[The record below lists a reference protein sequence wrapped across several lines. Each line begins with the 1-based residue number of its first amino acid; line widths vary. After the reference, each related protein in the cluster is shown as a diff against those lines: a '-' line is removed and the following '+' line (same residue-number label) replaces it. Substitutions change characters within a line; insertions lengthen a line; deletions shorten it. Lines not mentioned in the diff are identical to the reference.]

1 MTKLSA
7 LDLAF
12 FIAESE
18 GSPKHV
24 AGLMLCKKPAGS
36 PANFGRKLIDELKSS
51 DNLNEPFNLVIQF
64 AGMKGPHRKP
74 CPDFNIDDHV
84 FYHPHKKKIS
94 WLDAKDMVARLHEP
108 LMDRSRPLWEYHL
121 IDGIEGGRFAVY
133 TKIHHAYAD
142 GMTMARWLDRCLAT
156 SPDDMQLT
164 PPWTLEPENSDP
176 VEDNRFILSKT
187 IKGLGSLTWGQVVT
201 TGGIAKLAAQQ
212 YLERLGITHE
222 AVTLAFDASD
232 NTELT
237 GSSSPGRGIATTWI
251 AMDRIKQVCK
261 ASRSTLNHVALS
273 CIDGA
278 LHRYL
283 EEAGTPVDHPITIQ
297 MPVNLR
303 SDDGDQ
309 KAGNK
314 LGVALVKLANPTE
327 DPFQRHSEVGHS
339 LHKVKQHVESVRGD
353 SMEQFTVLTALT
365 GELIEKLHLSN
376 RLPANGHTLVSNLPG
391 PREPRYLKGAR
402 VEQMYPISVL
412 VPGLRMNI
420 TLFSC
425 AGILNIGI
433 VATKDLQNL
442 DQLARFISEEFDSL
456 EDAVL
461 SQ

>member
-1 MTKLSA
+1 MRKLSV

-36 PANFGRKLIDELKSS
+36 PANFGRKLIDELKTYQQ
-51 DNLNEPFNLVIQF
+51 LTEPFNLVIQF
-64 AGMKGPHRKP
+64 AGLKGPHWKP
-74 CPDFNIDDHV
+74 CRNFDIDEHV
-84 FYHPHKKKIS
+84 FYHRQKKKIS
-94 WLDAKDMVARLHEP
+94 WLDAKGMVARLHEP
-108 LMDRSRPLWEYHL
+108 MMDRSRPLWEYHL
-121 IDGIEGGRFAVY
+121 IDGIEGGRFAIY

-142 GMTMARWLDRCLAT
+142 GMTMARWLDRCLST
-156 SPDDMQLT
+156 SPDDMQLQ
-164 PPWTLEPENSDP
+164 PPWTLPETTRKPPKAPKS
-176 VEDNRFILSKT
+176 VLSST
-187 IKGLGSLTWGQVVT
+187 IKGLNTLAWRQVVA
-201 TGGIAKLAAQQ
+201 TGGIAKLTAQQ
-212 YLERLGITHE
+212 YLERLGVTHD
-222 AVTLAFDASD
+222 AVTKAFDASD
-232 NTELT
+232 DTALT
-237 GSSSPGRGIATTWI
+237 GSSSPGRSIATTWVT
-251 AMDRIKQVCK
+251 MEQVKRICK
-261 ASRSTLNHVALS
+261 ASHSTLNHVALS

-283 EEAGTPVDHPITIQ
+283 DEAGSPVDHPITIQ

-303 SDDGDQ
+303 SDGDNVA
-309 KAGNK
+309 AGNK
-314 LGVALVKLANPTE
+314 LGVALVKLANPTS
-327 DPFQRHSEVGHS
+327 DPYQRHSEVGHS
-339 LHKVKQHVESVRGD
+339 LHQVKRQVENVDGD

-391 PREPRYLKGAR
+391 PRDPRYIKGAR

-425 AGILNIGI
+425 AGILNMGI
-433 VATKDLQNL
+433 VATRDLKNL
-442 DQLARFISEEFDSL
+442 DQLALFIREEFDLL

-461 SQ
+461 NF